1 MGVLLT
7 TPVLGKEGG
16 REARGSVKN
25 RHRQSRHH
33 GHTDTR
39 TDIDTHTQQAH
50 RTWRQVYS
58 LTDRQTYTDWWGQR
72 LKILTSRSY

>member
-16 REARGSVKN
+16 REARESVKN
-25 RHRQSRHH
+25 RHRHSRHH

-39 TDIDTHTQQAH
+39 TDIDTHTHSRHTEPGGRYTGSQ
-50 RTWRQVYS
+50 
-58 LTDRQTYTDWWGQR
+58 TDIHTQIGGGKD
-72 LKILTSRSY
+72 